1 MTSHRV
7 IDTNTCNVIGL
18 QYMQL
23 WQRTSPNQFIQTQQS
38 FYALRIL
45 ISPMV
50 YYATAYLMFYAPLQ
64 LAGCFVAH
72 MYGGASRM
80 LRSKG
85 LLRESSGSWYAW
97 AF

>member
-1 MTSHRV
+1 
-7 IDTNTCNVIGL
+7 
-18 QYMQL
+18 
-23 WQRTSPNQFIQTQQS
+23 
-38 FYALRIL
+38 
-45 ISPMV
+45 
-50 YYATAYLMFYAPLQ
+50 MFYAPLQ

-97 AF
+97 AFYLYLPPPLRFFATKLTPISLPVF